1 MSTIPG
7 STPGSTLVSTGDT
20 GLPAA
25 GAAPVAASVDTCAS
39 PAAAPQSGWPDA
51 TALILFA
58 HGARDPRWA
67 EPLNRLAQVVHAQRP
82 DVAVATAFL
91 ELMQPDLPSVLDRL
105 VAEGHVR
112 INLLPVFWSAGGHVI
127 RDLPALV
134 VDSRLRNPGLEIAI
148 LPVLSELPGVLDA
161 VARAAWPAG

>member
-1 MSTIPG
+1 MST
-7 STPGSTLVSTGDT
+7 TLDT
-20 GLPAA
+20 TDAGTLA
-25 GAAPVAASVDTCAS
+25 GAGGGPSASAVS
-39 PAAAPQSGWPDA
+39 PPAGWPDA

-105 VAEGHVR
+105 VADGHVR

-127 RDLPALV
+127 RDLPALIA
-134 VDSRLRNPGLEIAI
+134 DSSLRNPGLEIAI

-161 VARAAWPAG
+161 VARAAWPAA

>member
-1 MSTIPG
+1 MST
-7 STPGSTLVSTGDT
+7 TLDTTDAGTLAGTG
-20 GLPAA
+20 GGPS
-25 GAAPVAASVDTCAS
+25 ASAAS
-39 PAAAPQSGWPDA
+39 PAVSPAVSPPAGWPDA

-91 ELMQPDLPSVLDRL
+91 ELMQPDLPTVLDRL
-105 VAEGHVR
+105 VADGHVR

-127 RDLPALV
+127 RDLPALIA
-134 VDSRLRNPGLEIAI
+134 DSSLRNPGLEIAI

-161 VARAAWPAG
+161 VARAAWPAA

>member
-1 MSTIPG
+1 MSTMPDTTDTTDAG
-7 STPGSTLVSTGDT
+7 TL
-20 GLPAA
+20 
-25 GAAPVAASVDTCAS
+25 ASVRGGPIAA
-39 PAAAPQSGWPDA
+39 AAAPAVSPSAGWPDA

-127 RDLPALV
+127 RDLPALIA
-134 VDSRLRNPGLEIAI
+134 DSSLRNPGLEIAI

-161 VARAAWPAG
+161 VARAAWPAA